1 VIALTMSGIL
11 AFETGNSTPRVGT
24 GLTHNS
30 TGAMRPVSSCSY
42 LRSDV
47 SAGPAQVHVS
57 SPSPGGQVPAAAAV
71 RGTSAHLGAGQVI
84 WVFTINPGGSSL
96 NPQPR
101 PAAVGCDGSWS
112 SQVFV
117 GGAGDAGKPF
127 QILVAVADPAAA
139 AAITAYLAD
148 AQRTGSYPGMA
159 ALPAGARLADQL
171 TVTRS

>member
-1 VIALTMSGIL
+1 VIALIMSGIL
-11 AFETGNSTPRVGT
+11 VFETSDSTPSVRT
-24 GLTHNS
+24 DSTHNS
-30 TGAMRPVSSCSY
+30 IGTMRPVSPCSY

-47 SAGPAQVHVS
+47 SAGPAQVHIV
-57 SPSPGGQVPAAAAV
+57 SPSPGAQVPAAVAV
-71 RGTSAHLGAGQVI
+71 RGTSAHLGTGQVI

-112 SQVFV
+112 SPAFV
-117 GGAGDAGKPF
+117 GGAGDAGKQF

-139 AAITAYLAD
+139 AAITAYLAN
-148 AQRTGSYPGMA
+148 AQRAGSYPGMA
-159 ALPAGARLADQL
+159 GLPTGARLDGQL